1 MFESGRGT
9 ALGAVT
15 PPAGFGKKEEIM
27 EIIVLEGAKNCGKT
41 SALGMLYAFM
51 ANNTGANPQISPPPI
66 EIPKAAKKDFA
77 VTLDYTGKL
86 LGRKKIAIYTAGDT
100 KSMVVFGVNYAKA
113 TKAEI
118 LIAANSTGKPSS
130 VLFAPYTII
139 QVFTKTP
146 ATSLP
151 VNAAN
156 AANSFNLSFHADCL
170 AENMKTAK
178 SIEASL

>member
-1 MFESGRGT
+1 
-9 ALGAVT
+9 
-15 PPAGFGKKEEIM
+15 M
-27 EIIVLEGAKNCGKT
+27 EIIVLEGSKNCGKT
-41 SALGMLYAFM
+41 STLGMLYAFM

-100 KSMVVFGVNYAKA
+100 KSMIVDGVIYACV
-113 TKAEI
+113 TKADI

-130 VLFAPYTII
+130 VLFAPHAIKR
-139 QVFTKTP
+139 VVTKTP
-146 ATSLP
+146 AAPLL
-151 VNAAN
+151 VNTAN
-156 AANSFNLSFHADCL
+156 ALIPSFYADCL

-178 SIEASL
+178 IIEALL